1 MEEIALYD
9 AKARLSE
16 LVSEVEQGGT
26 VIITRRGVPV
36 ARLVGVEEPRSAAQS
51 RAQRDVVAAAMRAL
65 APFRDHVSLDIPL
78 REAIAGG
85 RD

>member
-9 AKARLSE
+9 AKTRLSE
-16 LVSEVEQGGT
+16 LITEVEQGGS
-26 VIITRRGVPV
+26 VVITRRGVPV
-36 ARLVGVEEPRSAAQS
+36 ARLVGVQEARSAAQL
-51 RAQRDVVAAAMRAL
+51 RAQKDVVAAAMRAL

-78 REAIAGG
+78 RDAIGSG